1 MKYFVSK
8 VDSKG
13 FTHSIDNL
21 VVAYDFKSISYSTV
35 KKMIPDIQELGKKHE
50 TNYYD
55 ALDVNACR
63 KYHFSKDY
71 IHLDD
76 GIVLFFGSQV
86 EKLDKPLKGGD
97 RFYTL
102 PLVKLKIN
110 PNKHADKPVLKE
122 LLKILK
128 RDTCDV
134 RLISFDYA
142 IDIPKPPSDVQVFG
156 TRKEKGLHKHTRYF
170 GQRDKNGFTRIYDKA
185 IEQDLDTPLTRVETV
200 INLAKGTKNYS
211 FEKVFVKSDT
221 AEKEKVKLTKT
232 DEAIIELCN
241 LLRANGLEYDQ
252 GLEKLEPRKKRFIR
266 EQLTSGTYEP
276 LDFNEKILNELL
288 EDAMKFFDVTALP
301 DQGTKEELQV
311 DLEGFVIMPDNLDL
325 PFE

>member
-1 MKYFVSK
+1 MKYFVSR

-35 KKMIPDIQELGKKHE
+35 KKMIPEIQELGKKYQTE
-50 TNYYD
+50 YYD

-71 IHLDD
+71 IHLDE

-97 RFYTL
+97 KFYTL

-122 LLKILK
+122 LLEILK
-128 RDTCDV
+128 RETCDV
-134 RLISFDYA
+134 RLISYDYA
-142 IDIPKPPSDVQVFG
+142 IDIPQPLDEIQVFG
-156 TRKEKGLHKHTRYF
+156 TRKEKGYCKGTRYF
-170 GQRDKNGFTRIYDKA
+170 GQRDKNGYTKIYNKA
-185 IEQDLDTPLTRVETV
+185 VEQGLDTPLTRVETV
-200 INLAKGTKNYS
+200 INLVKGTKNYS

-241 LLRANGLEYDQ
+241 MLRANGLEYEQ
-252 GLEKLEPRKKRFIR
+252 GLEKLDPRKKRFIR
-266 EQLTSGTYEP
+266 EQLTNGMYEP
-276 LDFNEKILNELL
+276 LDFNEKILNELM
-288 EDAMKFFDVTALP
+288 EDVMKFFDVTALP
-301 DQGTKEELQV
+301 DQGTKDALQV
-311 DLEGFVIMPDNLDL
+311 DSEGFVVIPDNLDL